1 MISQHY
7 IDTLS
12 NVFHAFELKLSMI
25 HFEHIMNLKQTQH
38 IQALLALPE
47 IADAWHQEY
56 GFIPTEEDEHNLTE
70 LYATQV
76 QHLQAMGLQ

>member
-38 IQALLALPE
+38 IQALPE

-56 GFIPTEEDEHNLTE
+56 GFIPTTEDEQNLTE

>member
-1 MISQHY
+1 MISQQS
-7 IDTLS
+7 IDSL
-12 NVFHAFELKLSMI
+12 NNIFHAFELKLSMI
-25 HFEHIMNLKQTQH
+25 HFKHIMNLKQTQH

-70 LYATQV
+70 LYATQA
-76 QHLQAMGLQ
+76 QHLLTIGLK